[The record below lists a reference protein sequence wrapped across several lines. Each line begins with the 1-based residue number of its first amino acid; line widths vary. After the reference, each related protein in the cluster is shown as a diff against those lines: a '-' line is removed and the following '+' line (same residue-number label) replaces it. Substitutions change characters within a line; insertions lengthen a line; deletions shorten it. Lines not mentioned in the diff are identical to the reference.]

1 MVRRYAQIN
10 SFFQNILIFS
20 NRLLYSRHGSRFGER
35 FVSKIISLPSR
46 SLYFCFRD
54 RKANDKE
61 KLFKVQKKVKRVGL
75 ERVIRDS
82 PLDI

>member
-1 MVRRYAQIN
+1 M
-10 SFFQNILIFS
+10 
-20 NRLLYSRHGSRFGER
+20 
-35 FVSKIISLPSR
+35 SKIISLISK

-61 KLFKVQKKVKRVGL
+61 KLFKVQKKVKGVGL
-75 ERVIRDS
+75 ERVVRDT

>member
-1 MVRRYAQIN
+1 MAQGLGKA
-10 SFFQNILIFS
+10 S
-20 NRLLYSRHGSRFGER
+20 
-35 FVSKIISLPSR
+35 VSKIISLISK

-61 KLFKVQKKVKRVGL
+61 ELFKLQKKVKGVGL
-75 ERVIRDS
+75 ERVIRDT

>member
-1 MVRRYAQIN
+1 MV
-10 SFFQNILIFS
+10 F
-20 NRLLYSRHGSRFGER
+20 
-35 FVSKIISLPSR
+35 KI
-46 SLYFCFRD
+46 RD

>member
-1 MVRRYAQIN
+1 MGQGLGKA
-10 SFFQNILIFS
+10 S
-20 NRLLYSRHGSRFGER
+20 
-35 FVSKIISLPSR
+35 VSKIISLPSR

-75 ERVIRDS
+75 ERVIRDT